1 MNLMLGNWDT
11 KFVPL
16 VAMNGPYRKGWEPAG
31 VSIQKG
37 LDSRLVELS
46 RYPILINRYARKP
59 YQIEAGKLWTNQL
72 DCLYQLAA
80 RGFWVEGFF

>member
-1 MNLMLGNWDT
+1 M
-11 KFVPL
+11 
-16 VAMNGPYRKGWEPAG
+16 
-31 VSIQKG
+31 SIQKG

-80 RGFWVEGFF
+80 RGFWVEGFSKKNLLLLILTSGPTER